1 MKKNIDVEIIG
12 NNYTIRSDAD
22 EDYVHKIADYLN
34 GKIQEVLQ
42 STKPVDTLNVVILA
56 ALNIASEFIL
66 LRDEQGEFQRQV
78 KERSRRLIRFIDDQV
93 DNIDSFL
100 D

>member
-42 STKPVDTLNVVILA
+42 STKTVDTLNVVILA

>member
-12 NNYTIRSDAD
+12 HNYTIRSDAD

-42 STKPVDTLNVVILA
+42 STKTVDTLNVVILA
-56 ALNIASEFIL
+56 ALNITSEFIL
-66 LRDEQGEFQRQV
+66 LRDEQGEFQRQI

-93 DNIDSFL
+93 DNL
-100 D
+100 R

>member
-1 MKKNIDVEIIG
+1 MKKNIDAEIIG
-12 NNYTIRSDAD
+12 HNYTIRSDAD

-42 STKPVDTLNVVILA
+42 STKTVDTLNVVILA
-56 ALNIASEFIL
+56 ALNITSEFIL
-66 LRDEQGEFQRQV
+66 LRDEQGEFQRQI

-93 DNIDSFL
+93 DNL
-100 D
+100 R